1 VTEHYKLVTTL
12 VRTSDE
18 HIAPVTVG
26 YYVQR
31 LDEPEPRSDFYQWHV
46 FRETLHAEE
55 DNAAHQFTIE
65 TNVSRVKLTP
75 DRPRDPP

>member
-1 VTEHYKLVTTL
+1 MTEHYKLVTTL

-18 HIAPVTVG
+18 HIAPVTIG

-46 FRETLHAEE
+46 FREILRA
-55 DNAAHQFTIE
+55 DAYQFTIE
-65 TNVSRVKLTP
+65 VNVTRVKS
-75 DRPRDPP
+75 DG